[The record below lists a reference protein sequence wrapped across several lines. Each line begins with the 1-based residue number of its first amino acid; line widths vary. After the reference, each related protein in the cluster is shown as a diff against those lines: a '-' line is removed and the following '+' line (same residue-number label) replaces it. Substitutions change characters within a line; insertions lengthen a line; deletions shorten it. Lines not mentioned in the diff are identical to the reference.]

1 MSRIQRIKRF
11 LEDYKSL
18 NPYLKNLTKEVH
30 HHYQLEL
37 IQEYIKVNQHPYSN
51 EYLETPK

>member
-1 MSRIQRIKRF
+1 MTRINKIKTF

-18 NPYLKNLTKEVH
+18 NPYLKDLTKEVH

-37 IQEYIKVNQHPYSN
+37 IQEYLKVNRHPYPS
-51 EYLETPK
+51 EYLHT